1 MRRYVKEFANAEYRM
16 WYEALQLQH
25 DQKVR
30 IKIEVILNKILKLQ
44 AMYERGLISAHE
56 TVKAIVNL
64 EDKYE

>member
-30 IKIEVILNKILKLQ
+30 IKIEAVLNKILKIQGL
-44 AMYERGLISAHE
+44 YERQFISAHE